1 MNDNTCH
8 IDRTATRRGAFTL
21 LELLVVIAIIAIL
34 ASILAPSLVDARATA
49 QSTIC
54 LSNLH
59 GVSRGMKFYHHDN
72 NQRFWPYRLDNWPG
86 PGERCYWWGTDADP
100 VKAEASPFMECLG
113 GELRLLQC
121 PSLPWGAYTPQGWFV
136 SEPTTTYGYNGYF
149 LDPSLNGQ
157 TCKLLADVK
166 EPAKLFVLNDSAM
179 FWTVAGKDIVQNST
193 YLEPVTGNWVQQPT
207 SHFRHNGKTNALT
220 ADGQAGSYGLEGW
233 DLDPTHKL
241 GFVGTRNYPH
251 YAQ

>member
-86 PGERCYWWGTDADP
+86 PGERSYWWGTDADP
-100 VKAEASPFMECLG
+100 VNAEASPFMESLG
-113 GELRLLQC
+113 GELGLLHC
-121 PSLPWGAYTPQGWFV
+121 PSLPWGTYTPQGWYV
-136 SEPTTTYGYNGYF
+136 SEPTTTYGYNAYS
-149 LDPSLNGQ
+149 LDPALNGQ
-157 TCKLLADVK
+157 TCKSLSDVR
-166 EPAKLFVLNDSAM
+166 EPTKLFVLNDAAM